1 MDELKDMKL
10 DDSLTD
16 LAEEDAQAAESSG
29 AAADDKDEAVREDAA
44 ESEETSEKQID
55 PEEKPEKQIDPQDI
69 PVKMRP
75 DQVSD
80 ALADRKPSLDTA
92 LERATIEPVGLPM
105 DQRRGVHDR
114 ELSLMLKTRGRALS
128 EALMTIA
135 GTRQRSGRLWMTCA
149 ATFILIVLFIVQVFY
164 RHRELNLGYDLS
176 AAISQREALLEENR
190 KLRIELRVLSRRE
203 RLEPLAGK
211 QLGMSS
217 IKPEQVLILD
227 MSKTGRTDQRQGKR
241 ADGLDKVKRIEKE

>member
-16 LAEEDAQAAESSG
+16 LAGEDAQASESSG

-44 ESEETSEKQID
+44 ESEETS
-55 PEEKPEKQIDPQDI
+55 EKQIDPQDI

>member
-16 LAEEDAQAAESSG
+16 LEEEEAQAAESAEASSNDKADAEDG
-29 AAADDKDEAVREDAA
+29 ADREDAHEA
-44 ESEETSEKQID
+44 SEAL
-55 PEEKPEKQIDPQDI
+55 EKQIDPQDI

-92 LERATIEPVGLPM
+92 LERAAIEPVGLPM

-227 MSKTGRTDQRQGKR
+227 MAKTGRKNERTGKR